1 MQAFEFYCPTKIY
14 FGKGAEAR
22 VGEAVKHFGGTK
34 VFIVYGGH
42 SAVKSGLIAR
52 IEQTLTDAG
61 LEHMS
66 FGGVQP
72 NPRLSHA
79 REGVQKA
86 LAFGADFILGV
97 GGGSVMD
104 TSKAIAHGVA
114 NPETDIWDFW
124 SKKAAL
130 TKTSKLGAVLTI
142 SAAGSETSDSAVLTN
157 DETTLKR
164 GLNTDLQRPLFAI
177 MDPELTYTL
186 PRYQVGCGVVDI
198 MMHTLERYFNPGHP
212 SNRMTD
218 EIAEGLLRTVIDAG
232 RVAMQD
238 SHNYDAMSEI
248 MWAGS
253 LSHNNLTGLGGVK
266 DFSVHQFGH
275 ELSGMLDAA
284 HGATL
289 SVMWPQWA
297 RYVVDTDPARFA
309 HYGEAVWR
317 LTRKD
322 GESDRDLALRA
333 IDTTEEFF
341 RSIDM
346 PTTFTELG
354 IGVLSE
360 EQLREL
366 AERCTFFHTRVV
378 GKFCPLDY
386 DGILAV
392 YRMANKYTALR
403 KACRPARLSLYLPFQ
418 NAQKPALEDL
428 PARGDELCLDLG
440 LEPFGL
446 FLCRGSL
453 TLALPLELFLLGLGG
468 PLRPPARL
476 VLQLL
481 CAAALLIL

>member
-1 MQAFEFYCPTKIY
+1 MHAFQYYVPTEIV
-14 FGKGAEAR
+14 FGAGSTDKLPELLKKRKLSR
-22 VGEAVKHFGGTK
+22 VLV
-34 VFIVYGGH
+34 VYGGS
-42 SAVKSGLIAR
+42 SARKSGLLDRVFQLLEEAGVSY
-52 IEQTLTDAG
+52 QTL
-61 LEHMS
+61 
-66 FGGVQP
+66 GGVQP
-72 NPRLSHA
+72 NPRVALA
-79 REGVQKA
+79 REGVKLA
-86 LAFGADFILGV
+86 LSFGAELILAV

-275 ELSGMLDAA
+275 ELSGMFDAA

-392 YRMANKYTALR
+392 YRMANK
-403 KACRPARLSLYLPFQ
+403 
-418 NAQKPALEDL
+418 
-428 PARGDELCLDLG
+428 
-440 LEPFGL
+440 
-446 FLCRGSL
+446 
-453 TLALPLELFLLGLGG
+453 
-468 PLRPPARL
+468 
-476 VLQLL
+476 
-481 CAAALLIL
+481 